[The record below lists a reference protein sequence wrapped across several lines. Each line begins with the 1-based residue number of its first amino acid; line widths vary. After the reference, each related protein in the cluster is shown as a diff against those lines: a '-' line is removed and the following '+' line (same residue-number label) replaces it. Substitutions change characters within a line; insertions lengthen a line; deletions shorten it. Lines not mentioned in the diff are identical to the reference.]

1 MRPHTTHTNAGGAV
15 NQSEH
20 GGFFLSG
27 MEVMGMA
34 EYIKL
39 ESLLSVVKPDAPDDE
54 NKAITIS
61 TAKTLIRSLAHRIP
75 AADVAPVRHGKWEWD
90 TEDIYRCSNCAEK
103 SHVKE
108 VMGHP
113 EWAYCP
119 NCGAKMD
126 LE

>member
-1 MRPHTTHTNAGGAV
+1 
-15 NQSEH
+15 
-20 GGFFLSG
+20 
-27 MEVMGMA
+27 MA

-39 ESLLSVVKPDAPDDE
+39 ESLLSVVKPDAPGDE

-75 AADVAPVRHGKWEWD
+75 AADVAPVRHGKWEWY

-108 VMGHP
+108 VIGHP
-113 EWAYCP
+113 EWDYCP